1 MFLFRQTLSG
11 RGVILRLNCAGPK
24 RYSYHLY
31 KLNADRGGKPVAP
44 QEATGSAHQRTSLRV
59 KFRPSLNRT
68 VVLLGPNPT
77 ANFAG
82 DNFL

>member
-1 MFLFRQTLSG
+1 M
-11 RGVILRLNCAGPK
+11 ILRLNCAGPK

-31 KLNADRGGKPVAP
+31 KLNADRGGETIGSPRKP
-44 QEATGSAHQRTSLRV
+44 QEVPTSALPPRM
-59 KFRPSLNRT
+59 KFRLSLNRT